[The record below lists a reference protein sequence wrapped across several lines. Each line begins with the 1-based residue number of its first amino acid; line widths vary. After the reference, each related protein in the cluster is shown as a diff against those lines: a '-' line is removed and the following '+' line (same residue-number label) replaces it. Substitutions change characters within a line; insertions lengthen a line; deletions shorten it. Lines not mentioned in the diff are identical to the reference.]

1 MFRQY
6 LPLIII
12 AILLPLLPLHAQVA
26 DETAALLGQM
36 RTAARFDNRSPR
48 EMVYL
53 HIDNN
58 GYYEDETLWYRAYVV
73 RAASLRPEPLSGV
86 LYVELL
92 DAGGRLVEGQTLQI
106 DSAGRAEGAFRLQ
119 LPVHSGFYELRAYT
133 REMVNWG
140 KEACHSRIIPI
151 FRRPKNRKK
160 PLLVTDIDA
169 THLEIRQPAGNDRP
183 TRAMPRIVR
192 TDTNGRA
199 DITFAAEGGHRV
211 GGLPQRI
218 AFRLEGRGNDSA
230 PDTLTLHDATGRVVG
245 QFPTLHRGMG
255 YLMLPADAQGAY
267 VQWAGRRFALPEPD
281 PAADYAL
288 CVPPTTPEGL
298 TVRIAATKRALAAD
312 SLLGFAVICR
322 DAVCYCDTLRMGGQD
337 VELALPATALR
348 SGVNR
353 LVLFSPTGRTLA
365 ERCVWHDGQK
375 PGMQVEVRQNSL
387 SYAPYAPIVLDIT
400 VRDAAGRPV
409 ATDFSLSVRGADS
422 EFVRSDDTGVS
433 TALLFGSELGRY
445 LPQPYEYF
453 GPDCPDRAAVLD
465 LLLLLQGWQ
474 PNRFE
479 EMCGREPFDTP
490 QPIEE
495 HLTINGSVWHDND
508 KRQPYPGLNLSLKMY
523 SLKGGALEAKTTTDA
538 EGKFAFVSNV
548 DYVGDYIA
556 QLTTTDAGGRAVNS
570 RIALDRW
577 FSPAMQ
583 DFDPGLLTTLPPLPP
598 ATLRDDIAQDST
610 VCFAWADTIPDLL
623 RYQLGEVKVKAK
635 RRYKGFTGNRYTY
648 MGGEKAG
655 MRRGEIFINLGREVE
670 RYKDAGGDP
679 GYILDFLSLLD
690 SRAETEYVAE
700 SDRAAGGADGL
711 RGAIH
716 AGVTTNE
723 PPTAPISLND
733 IPDDP
738 TETVRWNGQRT
749 TILLNNDTPDIPLD
763 TAPAEWFRSVAI
775 TQGHQINHLRDL
787 EPGEDTGH
795 PGSLILLYEEPG
807 AYRNRSAKGSEK
819 RNVRGFAT
827 PIPFTAPDYRHR
839 DRPTDK
845 DARRTLGWMPSVRTD
860 AQGHAT
866 VILYNNGTPDQHLRI
881 TLRGITARGEFL
893 EWER

>member
-1 MFRQY
+1 MYR
-6 LPLIII
+6 IHC
-12 AILLPLLPLHAQVA
+12 LLGALLLALTALHAQRT
-26 DETAALLGQM
+26 DETATLLGHV
-36 RTAARFDNRSPR
+36 RTAVGFDDRSPR

-53 HIDNN
+53 HVDNN

-73 RAASLRPEPLSGV
+73 RAASLQPRPLSGV

-92 DAGGRLVEGQTLQI
+92 DAGGRLVESQTLQV

-119 LPVHSGFYELRAYT
+119 LPVRSGYYELRAYT

-140 KEACHSRIIPI
+140 KEACHSRIIPV
-151 FRRPKNRKK
+151 FRRPRNRKK
-160 PLLVTDIDA
+160 PLLLSDIDVSR
-169 THLEIRQPAGNDRP
+169 LEIDCPADNDRP
-183 TRAMPRIVR
+183 TRATPRIVR
-192 TDTNGRA
+192 TNTNGRT
-199 DITFAAEGGHRV
+199 DVTFRVEGGRRV
-211 GGLPQRI
+211 AGLPQRM
-218 AFRLEGRGNDSA
+218 AFRLEGGATTDGR
-230 PDTLTLHDATGRVVG
+230 DTLTLRSAAGEVLDR
-245 QFPTLHRGMG
+245 FPTVHRGMG
-255 YLMLPADAQGAY
+255 CLYLPAEAAGAY
-267 VQWAGRRFALPEPD
+267 AEWHGKRFALPEPD
-281 PAADYAL
+281 AAADYAL
-288 CVPPTTPEGL
+288 SVPPVGPEGP
-298 TVRIAATKRALAAD
+298 VVQIAGTPRALTAD
-312 SLLGFAVICR
+312 SLLGIAVVCR
-322 DAVCYCDTLRMGGQD
+322 GAVCYCDTLRMGGGD
-337 VELALPATALR
+337 VELTLPTTALR
-348 SGVNR
+348 DGVNR
-353 LVLFSPTGRTLA
+353 IVLFSATGRTLA
-365 ERCVWHDGQK
+365 ERCVWHDGQE

-400 VRDAAGRPV
+400 VRDAQGRPV
-409 ATDFSLSVRGADS
+409 ETDFSLSVRGADS
-422 EFVRSDDTGVS
+422 EFVRSDDIGVS
-433 TALLFGSELGRY
+433 TALLFGSELGGY
-445 LPQPYEYF
+445 LPRPYEYF

-490 QPIEE
+490 QPIED
-495 HLTINGSVWHDND
+495 HLTLNGTVWHDND
-508 KRQPYPGLNLSLKMY
+508 KRQAYPGLNLSLKMY

-538 EGKFAFVSNV
+538 TGRFAFVSNV

-556 QLTTTDAGGRAVNS
+556 QLTTTDNEGHKVDS
-570 RIALDRW
+570 RVALDRW

-583 DFDPGLLTTLPPLPP
+583 EFDPELLATLPPLPP

-655 MRRGEIFINLGREVE
+655 MRRGKIFINLGREVE

-679 GYILDFLSLLD
+679 GYIMDFLSLLD
-690 SRAETEYVAE
+690 SRAETKYVAE
-700 SDRAAGGADGL
+700 SDQPIDAAETM
-711 RGAIH
+711 RNAIH
-716 AGVTTNE
+716 AGMTYNNS
-723 PPTAPISLND
+723 PTDPESIND
-733 IPDDP
+733 IPDEP
-738 TETVRWNGQRT
+738 TKTVLWNGQRT

-775 TQGHQINHLRDL
+775 TQGYQINHLRDL
-787 EPGEDTGH
+787 KPGEDTGH

-819 RNVRGFAT
+819 RNVRGFAE
-827 PIPFTAPDYRHR
+827 PMHFTAPDYRTK
-839 DRPTDK
+839 DRPTDH
-845 DARRTLGWMPSVRTD
+845 DVRRTLGWMPSVRTD
-860 AQGHAT
+860 AEGHAS

-881 TLRGITARGEFL
+881 TLRGITERGEFV